1 MKTLNIISSG
11 NGLVLSGNKSVPE
24 PMLTKIITIINALYY
39 GTNLSKLKKKINVG
53 WPFPKRAYFRKI
65 GQYNDCSWP
74 VLSKDGRPVAN
85 CDLNLS
91 GDP

>member
-39 GTNLSKLKKKINVG
+39 GTNLSKLKKKSMWVDF
-53 WPFPKRAYFRKI
+53 FPKEHILEK
-65 GQYNDCSWP
+65 
-74 VLSKDGRPVAN
+74 
-85 CDLNLS
+85 
-91 GDP
+91 